1 MQTQFIWQYC
11 YALCRNVQGSAYL
24 IQIGCQG
31 IVTHYGFFCS
41 WQSVH
46 DIEQT
51 KSWSTRFRTQWDSPW
66 PKMLIIFFYFFI
78 FSASRRNTRAKHHHS
93 RNIADKGGESCFFQS
108 CRRLCLAFAV
118 QSMGHWRQ
126 KNLHAHRRD
135 KKKKKVLRVP
145 DIDSFRYMDSRQGGC
160 HLYRGLFLVPV
171 WRCCQSFSPEV
182 SLWCEWIMRC
192 RSEWVALKRTR

>member
-66 PKMLIIFFYFFI
+66 PKMLILFSYFFI

-93 RNIADKGGESCFFQS
+93 RNIADKGGESVVFPVVSPALSSFCGAKYGS
-108 CRRLCLAFAV
+108 LTAEKSSRA
-118 QSMGHWRQ
+118 Q
-126 KNLHAHRRD
+126 KGQ
-135 KKKKKVLRVP
+135 KKKKDPPCAWHWFLPIYGLPSGWLSPISWVIFGSRLEVLSVFFTW
-145 DIDSFRYMDSRQGGC
+145 SVAVMWMDN
-160 HLYRGLFLVPV
+160 
-171 WRCCQSFSPEV
+171 EV
-182 SLWCEWIMRC
+182 
-192 RSEWVALKRTR
+192 